1 MTTEQKQEERKVDMM
16 LPTSLLSQLNEL
28 FKDSKTDIHK
38 VYFTVFWINK
48 GVYRSLKKMNMPYQ
62 EVSSQYGN
70 WISDTTII
78 PTLEKGG
85 IIKKEKGSKRYYQR
99 FVLVDK
105 FNYKGKSAK
114 GSEYDLI
121 TLYDEDGA
129 YVKKYIDGKHNVII
143 PPRKKKNETK
153 IKPIQVVENKEN
165 KDKQIMELQELIKL
179 QAEQIN
185 QLHQQVADL
194 TSQLNMVKI
203 NKEEKPAKTRSEIA
217 SAVRSEM
224 AFYSNKLKAEAEL
237 KKQKLANVNSVEETQ
252 HVEFPTV
259 KAEEPKRYEQPDIL
273 DVDYSQRATA
283 YDGEIDKYI
292 TTNSLD
298 ANHIY
303 HNIKASKIDNL
314 PALPSVKEGQCRG
327 LWLAIQY
334 KLNNIKKTA

>member
-1 MTTEQKQEERKVDMM
+1 MTTQEQKQEERKVDMM
-16 LPTSLLSQLNEL
+16 LLTTLLSQLNEL

-48 GVYRSLKKMNMPYQ
+48 GLYRSLKKMYMPYQ

-153 IKPIQVVENKEN
+153 IKPIQIIDNKDKKLMELQDLYNELQASFNIIQQENFKLKAENGKLIEELNTSTKEN
-165 KDKQIMELQELIKL
+165 K
-179 QAEQIN
+179 
-185 QLHQQVADL
+185 
-194 TSQLNMVKI
+194 T
-203 NKEEKPAKTRSEIA
+203 TRT
-217 SAVRSEM
+217 RSEM

-237 KKQKLANVNSVEETQ
+237 KKQQLANEKPVEESQ
-252 HVEFPTV
+252 PAVMV
-259 KAEEPKRYEQPDIL
+259 EEPKRYDQPCQINVDAVWGV

-292 TTNSLD
+292 ATNFLD
-298 ANHIY
+298 GNHIY
-303 HNIKASKIDNL
+303 HNIKARKIDNV
-314 PALPSVKEGQCRG
+314 PTHQSVKESQCRG

-334 KLNNIKKTA
+334 KINNIKKTA

>member
-99 FVLVDK
+99 FVLLNK

-153 IKPIQVVENKEN
+153 IKHIKTVGKEN
-165 KDKQIMELQELIKL
+165 TDNKLMELQDLYNEL
-179 QAEQIN
+179 QASFNIV
-185 QLHQQVADL
+185 QQE
-194 TSQLNMVKI
+194 NF
-203 NKEEKPAKTRSEIA
+203 E
-217 SAVRSEM
+217 
-224 AFYSNKLKAEAEL
+224 LKAENKKL
-237 KKQKLANVNSVEETQ
+237 KEQAQTFTEETQ
-252 HVEFPTV
+252 HVEFPTKNLEDTPFFKDETENEVEIIEANPIIKLVPQQQKSDYELLVERTLIYFKVQQGYWRKV
-259 KAEEPKRYEQPDIL
+259 KNYILNADNAEFEIL
-273 DVDYSQRATA
+273 CELLPIS
-283 YDGEIDKYI
+283 G
-292 TTNSLD
+292 
-298 ANHIY
+298 AN
-303 HNIKASKIDNL
+303 
-314 PALPSVKEGQCRG
+314 VKKFME
-327 LWLAIQY
+327 
-334 KLNNIKKTA
+334 KIKKVA